1 MVNRIN
7 IIQMRKGKDSIFDK
21 ILNLYTKPNEVLI
34 PRKSLGQHKLVK
46 KSILEKIGSFAKKDE
61 IVLEIGG
68 GEGNLTKI
76 LEKNS
81 KLVICFEIDERNFN
95 HLKKIIEFG
104 VIIRADFLK
113 TKLEEIYRI
122 YEKEKEAVIKGDA
135 EKVKEILSQ
144 KEKIKIISN
153 IPFYISSQ
161 LIHKIITEI
170 FVIKSVHLL
179 TQHEFAE
186 KVSANEGSE
195 NYSAISCIT
204 RFFFE
209 PKIEFIVPNFFFRPI
224 PKVNAA
230 FLSLYPKEKKVD
242 LFYQD
247 NNNAQEKILKFI
259 DFCYQSFKRRKK
271 LIGEKRVYQISPDE
285 IFEEFRKR
293 TKLL

>member
-7 IIQMRKGKDSIFDK
+7 MIQMRKGKDSIFDK
-21 ILNLYTKPNEVLI
+21 ILNLYTKPTDVLI

-122 YEKEKEAVIKGDA
+122 YEKEKEAVKSEGNPITKRKDKNNIKHT
-135 EKVKEILSQ
+135 ILYLVATHSQ
-144 KEKIKIISN
+144 
-153 IPFYISSQ
+153 
-161 LIHKIITEI
+161 
-170 FVIKSVHLL
+170 
-179 TQHEFAE
+179 
-186 KVSANEGSE
+186 
-195 NYSAISCIT
+195 NY
-204 RFFFE
+204 
-209 PKIEFIVPNFFFRPI
+209 
-224 PKVNAA
+224 
-230 FLSLYPKEKKVD
+230 Y
-242 LFYQD
+242 
-247 NNNAQEKILKFI
+247 
-259 DFCYQSFKRRKK
+259 
-271 LIGEKRVYQISPDE
+271 
-285 IFEEFRKR
+285 
-293 TKLL
+293 

>member
-1 MVNRIN
+1 MRKGKDSI
-7 IIQMRKGKDSIFDK
+7 MRKGKDSIFDK
-21 ILNLYTKPNEVLI
+21 ILNLYAKPTEVLI
-34 PRKSLGQHKLVK
+34 PRKSLGQHKLIK
-46 KSILEKIGSFAKKDE
+46 KSILEKIGSFAKNDE

-76 LEKNS
+76 LERNS

-104 VIIRADFLK
+104 VIIKSDFLQV
-113 TKLEEIYRI
+113 KLEEIYKI
-122 YEKEKEAVIKGDA
+122 YEKEKEAVIKGDV

-144 KEKIKIISN
+144 REKIKIVSN

-161 LIHKIITEI
+161 IIHKIITEI

-179 TQHEFAE
+179 TQYEFAE
-186 KVSANEGSE
+186 KISANEGDE

-209 PKIEFIVPNFFFRPI
+209 PKIEFIVPKFFFRPI

-230 FLSLYPKEKKVD
+230 FISLYPKEKKVEP
-242 LFYQD
+242 FCQD
-247 NNNAQEKILKFI
+247 NNNARKKILKFI

-271 LIGEKRVYQISPDE
+271 LMGEKRVYQFSPDE